1 MNRAFVLINCV
12 PGSDKSLIEELKHLD
27 GVNKV
32 RGIIGGFDII
42 AEIESKKSEKR
53 ISTISDYIKKLEHT
67 KSINTLITAGDFDF
81 PSPANDQTPDI
92 IPDVVPD
99 EKKPLE
105 PPEETDED
113 YDDED
118 DDEDDDDY

>member
-42 AEIESKKSEKR
+42 AEIESKKSEKQT
-53 ISTISDYIKKLEHT
+53 STITDYIKKLEHI
-67 KSINTLITAGDFDF
+67 KSINTLTAAGDFDF
-81 PSPANDQTPDI
+81 PSPVDDQIPDI
-92 IPDVVPD
+92 IPDVIPD

-105 PPEETDED
+105 PPEETDGD

-118 DDEDDDDY
+118 DDEDDDY

>member
-1 MNRAFVLINCV
+1 MNLAFVLINCV

-42 AEIESKKSEKR
+42 AEIESKKSEKQT
-53 ISTISDYIKKLEHT
+53 STITDYIKKLEHI
-67 KSINTLITAGDFDF
+67 KSINTLTTAGDFDF
-81 PSPANDQTPDI
+81 PPPADGQIPDI
-92 IPDVVPD
+92 IPDVIPD

-105 PPEETDED
+105 PPEETDES

-118 DDEDDDDY
+118 DDEDDDY